1 MSLCPNSVKPCTVW
15 DQQVLTDL
23 AQILTEDFSK
33 SQGCG
38 SVVEL
43 LPRKPQWGAEGMA
56 KQ

>member
-1 MSLCPNSVKPCTVW
+1 MGLCPKSVKPCTIGE
-15 DQQVLTDL
+15 QEVLTDL
-23 AQILTEDFSK
+23 AQTTRDISK

-43 LPRKPQWGAEGMA
+43 LPRTPQWGAEGMA

>member
-1 MSLCPNSVKPCTVW
+1 MSLCPNSIKPTSVW

-23 AQILTEDFSK
+23 AQTLTEDISK

-43 LPRKPQWGAEGMA
+43 LPRTPQWGAEGVA